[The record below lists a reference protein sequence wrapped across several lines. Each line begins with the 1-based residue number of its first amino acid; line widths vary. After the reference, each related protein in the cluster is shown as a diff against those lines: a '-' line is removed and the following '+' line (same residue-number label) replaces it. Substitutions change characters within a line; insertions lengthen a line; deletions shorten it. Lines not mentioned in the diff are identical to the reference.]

1 MNDVAAVNKEKVW
14 LDAEFRRQY
23 PLTTQ
28 RLKETALQQQ
38 VDLGYERYMEVLRSL
53 HAAAELSQRELAEL
67 SEKEGILELIGE
79 DRPDEVDFPRSSP
92 EEASKSLEGA

>member
-1 MNDVAAVNKEKVW
+1 MNDDTGGNKEKLW

-38 VDLGYERYMEVLRSL
+38 VDLGYERYMDVLRSL
-53 HAAAELSQRELAEL
+53 HAAAELFQKELTGL
-67 SEKEGILELIGE
+67 IEKEGVLELIGE
-79 DRPDEVDFPRSSP
+79 DYPDEEDFPRPSP
-92 EEASKSLEGA
+92 EEASKSLEGI

>member
-1 MNDVAAVNKEKVW
+1 MNDDAGVNKETLW
-14 LDAEFRRQY
+14 LDAEFRRHY

-38 VDLGYERYMEVLRSL
+38 VDLGYERYLEVLRSL
-53 HAAAELSQRELAEL
+53 HAAAELSHKVLTEL

-79 DRPDEVDFPRSSP
+79 DYPDEEDFPRPSP
-92 EEASKSLEGA
+92 EEASKALDT